1 MVSIRTICLN
11 RLLNVNGTVNG
22 TSGRKVRMDTLLYF
36 LFAAVYVGLLVW
48 GLAKQ
53 RRWNFMSVIFLVGL
67 GLVYDNAI
75 IAVGRFIGEGAL
87 LEALNL
93 ARYWAHA
100 FLTPLLVLFA
110 YGALRV
116 TGVGWARKKAAKAGF
131 FILTA
136 GLVIIEILF
145 ETWELQLEL
154 ERSYGLLRYASAE
167 PSSGPPIMVLAV
179 IVVLIAAGAIV
190 WKRTGWK
197 WMLIGSVLMA
207 LGNAVPIPVDSSAVT
222 NAFELILLLSLVWT
236 KIHLETTHDKGS

>member
-1 MVSIRTICLN
+1 METI
-11 RLLNVNGTVNG
+11 
-22 TSGRKVRMDTLLYF
+22 LYF
-36 LFAAVYVGLLVW
+36 LFAALYVVLLGW

-75 IAVGRFIGEGAL
+75 IAAGKFIGEGTL

-93 ARYWAHA
+93 ARFWTHA

-110 YGALRV
+110 YGALRYAG
-116 TGVGWARKKAAKAGF
+116 TDWIQKKAVKAGF

-136 GLVIIEILF
+136 ALVIIELIF
-145 ETWELQLEL
+145 ETLGLEL
-154 ERSYGLLRYASAE
+154 EPERAYGLLRYVSVE
-167 PSSGPPIMVLAV
+167 PSSGPPIMVLVV

-207 LGNAVPIPVDSSAVT
+207 LGSAVPIPVDSSAAT

-236 KIHLETTHDKGS
+236 KIHLETINSKGR